1 MWGNKIMNS
10 RDSENLKDLF
20 ARFLRDE
27 QAESSVEDIQKGE
40 QILREHPAP
49 EPDRMLLANIKAE
62 MAMRLP
68 SRRASRFSNTA
79 YRIAC
84 AAATII
90 IISAIGLKLVNKN
103 PGINN
108 TPDIKQT
115 ASMLSTAV
123 WVSDNIATA
132 DVELADYTVE
142 IEQIEQE
149 LRALQS
155 GGSAGNGE
163 SSLNELEMELVA
175 INNDF
180 WKE

>member
-1 MWGNKIMNS
+1 MNS

-20 ARFLRDE
+20 ARFLSDE

-40 QILREHPAP
+40 QILRENPAP
-49 EPDRMLLANIKAE
+49 EPNSMLLANIKAE

-68 SRRASRFSNTA
+68 SRRANIFSNTA

-84 AAATII
+84 AAATIM
-90 IISAIGLKLVNKN
+90 IISAIGIRLFDK
-103 PGINN
+103 
-108 TPDIKQT
+108 TPVSTDIQYG
-115 ASMLSTAV
+115 SLIPQNV
-123 WVSDNIATA
+123 WDGVDITTDDA
-132 DVELADYTVE
+132 ELADYAIK

-155 GGSAGNGE
+155 GESAGNGE
-163 SSLNELEMELVA
+163 SSLTELEMELVA